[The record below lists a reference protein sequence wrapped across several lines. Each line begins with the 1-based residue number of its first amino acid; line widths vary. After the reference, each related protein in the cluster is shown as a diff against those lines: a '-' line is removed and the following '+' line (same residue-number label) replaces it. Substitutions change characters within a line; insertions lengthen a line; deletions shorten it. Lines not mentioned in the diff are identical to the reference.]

1 MYLPSYLD
9 QYISGLSPQTE
20 KSYQKT
26 ISGRRG
32 CKEIEGDHHGQAF
45 VEDQEQLRRIG
56 EG

>member
-26 ISGRRG
+26 IFGGGG

-56 EG
+56 